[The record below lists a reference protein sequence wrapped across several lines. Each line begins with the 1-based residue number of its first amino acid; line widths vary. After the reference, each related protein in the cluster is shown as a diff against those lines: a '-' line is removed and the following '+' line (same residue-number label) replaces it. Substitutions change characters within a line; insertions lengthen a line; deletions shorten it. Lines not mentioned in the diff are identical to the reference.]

1 MIFEKFDFFDFLR
14 ITLTLTL
21 TLILTLTQPQHL
33 TTLTLTP
40 PRFLASSAM
49 SSDEAKMRLK
59 AYAAMKAKEGE
70 GIGMM
75 YPSEK
80 RKNKV
85 GGSTLSS

>member
-1 MIFEKFDFFDFLR
+1 
-14 ITLTLTL
+14 
-21 TLILTLTQPQHL
+21 
-33 TTLTLTP
+33 
-40 PRFLASSAM
+40 M

-85 GGSTLSS
+85 GEIILSS